1 MDTKLRYVQIVLLIY
16 VYYQNQGRS
25 LLKKL
30 GDSSIS
36 WLGLADKEVLIM
48 QEIVLVQPVITFIS
62 DRLEYH
68 WAEVV
73 CGFEYGLQ

>member
-48 QEIVLVQPVITFIS
+48 QEIVQVQPVITLIS
-62 DRLEYH
+62 DRLEYP

-73 CGFEYGLQ
+73 CGLEYGLQ